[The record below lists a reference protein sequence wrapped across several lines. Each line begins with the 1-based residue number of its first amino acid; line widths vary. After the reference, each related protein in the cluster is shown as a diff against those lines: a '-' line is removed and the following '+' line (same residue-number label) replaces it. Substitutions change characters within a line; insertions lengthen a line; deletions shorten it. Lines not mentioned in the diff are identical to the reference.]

1 MHNGNKKG
9 HFVNRFLPKYVN
21 LTDIKSYSKKE
32 ISVQIYIPLISFI
45 YIFA

>member
-1 MHNGNKKG
+1 MNNGTKKG

-21 LTDIKSYSKKE
+21 LTDIKSYSKKDMY
-32 ISVQIYIPLISFI
+32 VQIYIPSISFI